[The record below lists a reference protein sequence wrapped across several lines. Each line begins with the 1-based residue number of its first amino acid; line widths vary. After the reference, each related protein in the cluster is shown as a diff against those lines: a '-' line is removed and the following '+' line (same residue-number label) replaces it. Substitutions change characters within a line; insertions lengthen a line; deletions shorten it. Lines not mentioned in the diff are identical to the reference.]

1 MNQSFLKELTTFH
14 KPQDNPFRLLGAGV
28 CMLAILLIGYTLHDL
43 TIGSFGSLGIFTFL
57 YYQNIPAKQLVT
69 RMSIVGSCLL
79 IGNFLGMLSTHISWT
94 APILVGAVAFL
105 GRLLFRLLKI
115 AKPGVFFIVLVTG
128 MGSSTNIPLQ
138 STVKMSLCFFIGV
151 FLSIIVAC
159 VVQRTEK
166 TAPVPVPKL
175 SLQER
180 LYTDPAAIVD
190 ALFYG
195 GILFFAVYL
204 SQSLHLMNPYW
215 LVISCAAILQG
226 DNLRAMMHRNIQR
239 IFGTTIGL
247 LIAAFL
253 LNLPLSTL
261 QSIIVITLLYL
272 TVEFFVR
279 RNYGVANFF
288 TTPMT
293 LMLSTLARQQY
304 IFSLIQYRF
313 LGIVLGSL
321 LGVLSA
327 WIMVTGLTF
336 YNRAFQLHEKIHDD
350 IEE

>member
-1 MNQSFLKELTTFH
+1 MKPLMKELTTFH
-14 KPQDNPFRLLGAGV
+14 ETKDNPFRLLGAGI
-28 CMLAILLIGYTLHDL
+28 CMLTILLLGYALNDL
-43 TIGSFGSLGIFTFL
+43 SIGSFGSLGIFTFL
-57 YYQNIPAKQLVT
+57 YYQNIPIKQLAT
-69 RMSIVGSCLL
+69 RLSLVGSCLL
-79 IGNFLGMLSTHISWT
+79 IGNFLGMLSTHLDWT
-94 APILVGAVAFL
+94 APILVGLVAFF
-105 GRLLFRLLKI
+105 GRLLFRLFKI
-115 AKPGVFFIVLVTG
+115 AKPGVFFIVMVTG
-128 MGSSTNIPLQ
+128 MGTSTKIPLENIP
-138 STVKMSLCFFIGV
+138 KMSLYFLIG
-151 FLSIIVAC
+151 LAISIIAAC
-159 VVQRTEK
+159 LVQLTEK
-166 TAPVPVPKL
+166 TAPVPVPKI

-204 SQSLHLMNPYW
+204 SQALQLVNPYW

-239 IFGTTIGL
+239 IFGTSIGI

-253 LNLPLSTL
+253 LNLPLTTL
-261 QSIIVITLLYL
+261 QSIIIITLLYL
-272 TVEFFVR
+272 TVEVFVR
-279 RNYGVANFF
+279 RNYAVANFF

-304 IFSLIQYRF
+304 IFTLIQYRF

-336 YNRAFQLHEKIHDD
+336 YNRAFQLHETVHDD
-350 IEE
+350 IED